1 MKKQDL
7 LTALEIVKPGLAS
20 REIIEQTNSFA
31 FIAGRV
37 VTYNDEIS
45 LSHPV
50 EGLDITG
57 AVQAEELYQLLRKI
71 KKEDIEIT
79 VTDNEITLNAGK
91 AKAGLVLQQEIKLPL
106 QEVDTHSDWHKL
118 PEAFAK
124 ALRFA
129 VAACSHDSSQPIL
142 KSVHVNQKGYV
153 EGSDNFRVTRYT
165 LAKRMPVKT
174 FLIPATSVREVIK
187 LNPTEVAEGTGWI
200 HFRTAAGTTL
210 SCRVYEETF
219 PDTTPFLSVEGAEIN
234 FPKTIT
240 DILERAEVFAH
251 DLDVDVKLVANRI
264 TISSKSDTGWFKE
277 EANTVYDGE
286 DIEFSVTP
294 GLLKD
299 ILTETQHCTY
309 NGNVLKFTGENWVY
323 VSSVIA
329 RE

>member
-1 MKKQDL
+1 MKKIDL
-7 LTALEIVKPGLAS
+7 LNALEIVKPGLAS
-20 REIIEQTNSFA
+20 REIIEQTNAFA
-31 FIAGRV
+31 FIKGRV

-71 KKEDIEIT
+71 KKEEIEIT
-79 VTDNEITLNAGK
+79 VTDNEISINAGK

-106 QEVDTHSDWHKL
+106 QEVDTHSEWHKL
-118 PEAFAK
+118 PAEFTK
-124 ALRFA
+124 PLRFA

-174 FLIPATSVREVIK
+174 FLIPATSVKEVIK

-210 SCRVYEETF
+210 SCRVYEEVF
-219 PDTTPFLSVEGAEIN
+219 PDTTPFLKVEGAEIN

-240 DILERAEVFAH
+240 DILDRAAVFTEN
-251 DLDVDVKLVANRI
+251 DVDVTLKDNRI
-264 TISSKSDTGWFKE
+264 VISSKSDTGWFKE
-277 EANTVYDGE
+277 EANAAYEGE
-286 DIEFSVTP
+286 PITFSVVP
-294 GLLKD
+294 GLLRD
-299 ILTETQHCTY
+299 ILAETQHCLY
-309 NGNVLKFTGENWVY
+309 NGNLLKFEGEGWVY

>member
-1 MKKQDL
+1 MKKENL
-7 LTALEIVKPGLAS
+7 LQALEIVKPGLAS
-20 REIIEQTNSFA
+20 REIIEQTNAFA
-31 FIAGRV
+31 FIKGRV

-50 EGLDITG
+50 TGLDITG

-71 KKEDIEIT
+71 KKDEIEIT
-79 VTDNEITLNAGK
+79 VNDNEITINAGK

-118 PEAFAK
+118 PENFTK
-124 ALRFA
+124 PLRFA

-142 KSVHVNQKGYV
+142 KSVHVNQKGYI

-165 LAKRMPVKT
+165 LAKRLSVKT

-187 LNPTEVAEGTGWI
+187 LNPAEIAEGTGWI
-200 HFRTAAGTTL
+200 HFRTAEGTTL

-219 PDTTPFLSVEGAEIN
+219 PDTTPFLSVEGVEIN
-234 FPKTIT
+234 FPKTIM
-240 DILERAEVFAH
+240 DIIERAAVFTEN
-251 DLDVDVKLVANRI
+251 DVYVSLKDKRI

-277 EANTVYDGE
+277 EANAVYDGE
-286 DIEFSVTP
+286 PVEFSIVP

-299 ILTETQHCTY
+299 ILSETQHCVY
-309 NGNVLKFTGENWVY
+309 NGSVLKFEGENWVY

-329 RE
+329 KE